1 MPNDDQDK
9 KVDQSEKDQNINLKD
24 EEMNEV
30 SGGLSLITTQ
40 TCPNCG
46 QPLTSCTC
54 SNLS

>member
-9 KVDQSEKDQNINLKD
+9 KLDQSEQNQSNLKD
-24 EEMNEV
+24 DQLNEV

-40 TCPNCG
+40 TCANCG